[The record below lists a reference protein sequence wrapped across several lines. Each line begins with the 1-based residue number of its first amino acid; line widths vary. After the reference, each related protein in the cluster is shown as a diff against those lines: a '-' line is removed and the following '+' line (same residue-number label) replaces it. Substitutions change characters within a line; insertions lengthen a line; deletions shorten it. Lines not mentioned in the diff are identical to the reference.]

1 MDFFLII
8 TAVMYLS
15 SIDPWIIMNL
25 SVKVLTYLPCA
36 LDRHYCCTLS
46 RRNLRVQ
53 LTLFQPGGAGGGA
66 DCAPLKPIYTSVEQ
80 VQFFHSHALEGLAEP
95 MGTMGIWTHND
106 TIYYV
111 PHSTI

>member
-36 LDRHYCCTLS
+36 LDRHYCCALS

-53 LTLFQPGGAGGGA
+53 LTLFQPGGA
-66 DCAPLKPIYTSVEQ
+66 DCPPDLKPTYTSVEQ

-95 MGTMGIWTHND
+95 MGTGLYGDNGDLD
-106 TIYYV
+106 T
-111 PHSTI
+111 